1 MPNPWPRRLPVVL
14 SGALLLASLIAAA
27 SAGVA
32 SGPAIALSHSR
43 TLVADAHAPLRSRVL
58 QQLPI
63 TFRGGPITTS
73 TGEVV
78 DVRVSDS
85 LPLETSTPEGWAE
98 FLTRLTHG
106 AELAKLTTFVVTFAE
121 VQQICGSQA
130 AGCYGPNQMVV
141 PGEAA
146 FEITPEEVVRHE
158 YGHHIAYNRVNTPW
172 AAVDWGPK
180 RWASAANIC
189 ARVARN
195 EAFPGNE
202 SSNYARNPGEAWA
215 ETYRLMDERK
225 AGITTATWPIIDS
238 SFYPS
243 EAALQA
249 ADADVLQP
257 WARQRTTG
265 FSRVF
270 GKRTAKVWLVPVPT
284 PLDGDYR
291 LTVTVPNGATHD
303 VAVVAANRR
312 TVVGRAQWSGQR
324 VKRLAGSICG
334 QRSLF
339 VRVTQKG
346 ALGRVRVSVTT
357 P

>member
-1 MPNPWPRRLPVVL
+1 MPNPWPRRVALAL
-14 SGALLLASLIAAA
+14 TGALLAGALAA
-27 SAGVA
+27 SFFPRAGTSTTA
-32 SGPAIALSHSR
+32 PLSHSR
-43 TLVADAHAPLRSRVL
+43 VLVGDADAPLRARVL
-58 QQLPI
+58 QQAPI
-63 TFRGGPITTS
+63 TFRGGPTTTS

-85 LPLETSTPEGWAE
+85 LPVETSTPEGWAE

-106 AELAKLTTFVVTFAE
+106 PELVRLTTFVVTFEE

-141 PGEAA
+141 PGETA
-146 FEITPEEVVRHE
+146 FDVTPEEIVRHE
-158 YGHHIAYNRVNTPW
+158 YGHHIAYHRANTPW
-172 AAVDWGPK
+172 AAIDWGPK
-180 RWASAANIC
+180 RWASAANVC
-189 ARVARN
+189 ARVAQR
-195 EAFPGNE
+195 EAYPGNE
-202 SSNYARNPGEAWA
+202 STNYALNPGEAWA

-225 AGITTATWPIIDS
+225 AGIATATWPIVDS

-249 ADADVLQP
+249 AEQDVLQP
-257 WARQRTTG
+257 WTRERTTG

-270 GKRTAKVWLVPVPT
+270 GKRTAKVWWLPVAT

-291 LTVTVPNGATHD
+291 LTVTVPNGGTHD
-303 VAVVAANRR
+303 VALVAADRR
-312 TVVGRAQWSGQR
+312 TVVGRAQWVGQR
-324 VKRLAGSICG
+324 VKRLVGSICG

-346 ALGRVRVSVTT
+346 ALGRVRVSVTS